1 MSIYLVYSKE
11 GSLEVDSIDGF
22 QYDEVTID
30 DEYSISGNM
39 LLITTFLLQICN
51 VFYFCFT

>member
-1 MSIYLVYSKE
+1 MSIYLVYFKE

-51 VFYFCFT
+51 HFYFCFT